1 MEGGGEKKERKMQI
15 RFFKASSPETQRQ
28 LWLIDINFWLQRF
41 NMSKCQVFT
50 QE

>member
-1 MEGGGEKKERKMQI
+1 MEGGGEKRKMQI
-15 RFFKASSPETQRQ
+15 RFFKASSPETQRL

-41 NMSKCQVFT
+41 NMSKCVVFT